1 MLERIYARVESTPE
15 SLIKFKAQIDVHV
28 DPEIALFDQGM
39 VDRAFT
45 IADPREVE
53 IPEALRDDLKEC
65 TPQALLR
72 DLHRSE
78 REFDKT
84 FEVVDMAAE
93 QRVDIVEMVATAMR
107 TSLKLPPLGAR
118 RSKRNAACSPRTGP
132 SAAGRGSSSRC
143 PSGGSKSEEAATSA
157 ARITHV
163 GDPCVETVVSE
174 PRPIPVERF
183 LLRAVGRTDVGAQRT
198 QNEDAMYYDDFLG
211 VYVVCD
217 GMGGHASGQV
227 ASDIAIRTIVH
238 SLKTGDPPPAPG
250 QDPLTAAMKAANAA
264 VFQRSLTDPACHGMG
279 TTAVGLRFEEH
290 FVHICHC
297 GDSRAYLLRNGM
309 LSQITRDHS
318 LRNLY
323 ADRPDLVGTLGPA
336 TSNVIIRAVGLD
348 ASVEIEHNQGV
359 PEHNDVYL
367 LCCDGLSDLVDDW
380 MIREIMTSGDA
391 LEIVAENLIRAANNN
406 GGTDNIT
413 VVLVQT
419 FVDPLW
425 VPAHQYPQ
433 EMQRY

>member
-1 MLERIYARVESTPE
+1 MFDLRPE
-15 SLIKFKAQIDVHV
+15 D
-28 DPEIALFDQGM
+28 
-39 VDRAFT
+39 
-45 IADPREVE
+45 
-53 IPEALRDDLKEC
+53 
-65 TPQALLR
+65 
-72 DLHRSE
+72 
-78 REFDKT
+78 
-84 FEVVDMAAE
+84 
-93 QRVDIVEMVATAMR
+93 
-107 TSLKLPPLGAR
+107 
-118 RSKRNAACSPRTGP
+118 N
-132 SAAGRGSSSRC
+132 
-143 PSGGSKSEEAATSA
+143 
-157 ARITHV
+157 
-163 GDPCVETVVSE
+163 VSE
-174 PRPIPVERF
+174 PRPIPVERL

-264 VFQRSLTDPACHGMG
+264 VYQRSLTDPTCHGMG
-279 TTAVGLRFEEH
+279 TTAVGIRFEENI
-290 FVHICHC
+290 VHVCHC
-297 GDSRAYLLRNGM
+297 GDSRAYLLRGGM

-323 ADRPDLVGTLGPA
+323 QDRPDLIGTLGPA

-348 ASVEIEHNQGV
+348 ASVEIEHNQGF
-359 PEHNDVYL
+359 PEHGDVYL

-380 MIREIMTSGDA
+380 MIREIMTSGDS
-391 LEIVAENLIRAANNN
+391 LEVVADNLIRAANNN

-419 FVDPLW
+419 FFDPLW
-425 VPAHQYPQ
+425 LPPVAYSQHVQY
-433 EMQRY
+433 